1 MKKGFGLLSI
11 SLLLFQVLRVAAVSA
26 QQSEPKS
33 FAQWCQHRASVPA
46 ATRRTIDVLL
56 QEAGTKNCAL
66 ADRQLRSLTELDL
79 SINQIV
85 DVLPLAV
92 LTNLTKLD
100 LNSNQIVDVKPL
112 AGLTNLTFLSLHSN
126 QIVDLKPLA
135 GLTNLTALYLF
146 SNQVVD
152 VQPLAGLTNLTIL
165 GLISN
170 RVVDVQ
176 PLAGLTNLTAVY
188 LKNNPIAIKTCP
200 VKPES
205 ICAF

>member
-85 DVLPLAV
+85 DLQYYTTPSSGTWMGCDRQKLRDLLR
-92 LTNLTKLD
+92 LTSLIGKIER
-100 LNSNQIVDVKPL
+100 LNPN
-112 AGLTNLTFLSLHSN
+112 
-126 QIVDLKPLA
+126 
-135 GLTNLTALYLF
+135 Y
-146 SNQVVD
+146 
-152 VQPLAGLTNLTIL
+152 
-165 GLISN
+165 
-170 RVVDVQ
+170 
-176 PLAGLTNLTAVY
+176 
-188 LKNNPIAIKTCP
+188 
-200 VKPES
+200 
-205 ICAF
+205 